1 MFYIQIIIIH
11 HIWQVVFFSVGLN
24 TSSSRSA
31 VDVEPHLIDT
41 ANDAEWTAV
50 LCNRV
55 SALAGVVCGV
65 SPW

>member
-1 MFYIQIIIIH
+1 MQIIIIH
-11 HIWQVVFFSVGLN
+11 HIWQVFFSVGLN
-24 TSSSRSA
+24 TSSSRCRSA